1 MIRDTPKQ
9 RAVGLIKTFGTKEL
23 ALKCTWE
30 IMKSLNANGV
40 MEAAMYWNLV
50 ELELKQKY
58 ETKK

>member
-50 ELELKQKY
+50 ELELK
-58 ETKK
+58 